1 MRQLTDK
8 EIHDC
13 LLNIL
18 KDVDEF
24 CRQNGL
30 RYSLAYG
37 TLIGAV
43 RHHGFIPWD
52 DDIDIQ
58 MPRPDFER
66 FIREYGR
73 EPGAR
78 YRCLYNTVNEEE
90 RFQHFFAKVHDTHT
104 VCIQGKSVVYKFGVN
119 LDVFPIDGRPDDT
132 REQRKMERQLS
143 SWAHRLNICST
154 KLDLFNFHQPLR
166 AKLQAH
172 IFGPKHWVKKCNE
185 LMRRYD
191 FETSNFAGLVST
203 VYNGLGGVFDRGLF
217 EEYTLLEFE
226 GSRFKAFSRWDEFL
240 SKYYGEYMKLP
251 PVHKRRSHHTT
262 AYLKECKEL

>member
-1 MRQLTDK
+1 MRQLSDK

-104 VCIQGKSVVYKFGVN
+104 VCVQGKSVVYKFGVN

-172 IFGPKHWVKKCNE
+172 IFGPGHWVKKCNE

-191 FETSNFAGLVST
+191 FETSTLPVQYQLFTTDWVECSTGGSSKNIHFLNSKAHVS
-203 VYNGLGGVFDRGLF
+203 RH
-217 EEYTLLEFE
+217 
-226 GSRFKAFSRWDEFL
+226 SRDGMIS
-240 SKYYGEYMKLP
+240 
-251 PVHKRRSHHTT
+251 
-262 AYLKECKEL
+262 